1 MEPQP
6 TAAASPLRPLWLVG
20 DSLHADFVVETS
32 WLREHGVRLPTTLNR
47 YRYLCFGWGDR
58 IAYTRRWRSHDITQ
72 ALFWPSESIVQV
84 VAFNTQVVPTFP
96 NQEVVKVSV
105 PYSGGRPMANFL
117 NSSFV
122 FDPKTPNTPITL
134 RPSKWGHGYFLK
146 SPYAYYLP
154 RMCNQWVST
163 ALNLAGVHT
172 TNPTPTMTAQSL
184 KADLLRYQE
193 QQP

>member
-58 IAYTRRWRSHDITQ
+58 IAYTRRWRSADITQ

-84 VAFNTQVVPTFP
+84 VGFNTPVRATFP
-96 NQEVVKVSV
+96 HHQVDEVRV
-105 PYSGGRPMANFL
+105 PASGGAQLVNFL
-117 NSSFV
+117 EHSFTYAS
-122 FDPKTPNTPITL
+122 PQAAAPITL
-134 RPSKWGHGYFLK
+134 RPAKWGYGYFIK
-146 SPYAYYLP
+146 SPYSYYLP

-163 ALNLAGVHT
+163 ALNAAGVHT
-172 TNPTPTMTAQSL
+172 TRPSMTMTSQSL
-184 KADLLRYQE
+184 AREVRRYQ
-193 QQP
+193 Q